1 MLKNVP
7 KLINGDLL
15 KILNDMGHGDTIVL
29 ADANFPAASQ
39 GTRVVY
45 TPGADAVQMMDAIL
59 RLMPLDQYVDC
70 PVQLMAVN
78 PGDSYVPDIWD
89 DFKATVLKNN
99 GETKIEFIDR
109 FSFYDCAKQAFA
121 VVSTGEERL
130 YGCAILKKGVLKPGE
145 AV

>member
-109 FSFYDCAKQAFA
+109 FSFYDRAKQAFA
-121 VVSTGEERL
+121 IVSTGEERL
-130 YGCAILKKGVLKPGE
+130 YGCAMLKKGVLKPGE